1 VGLGSLWF
9 PELLGLEQLPPQLL
23 RPTAGSSSCL
33 GGSCEGCRQQAAP
46 PPSYNKLFL
55 EDSPPSY
62 TEAVVTAEQQEE
74 GTAAAADKG
83 S

>member
-1 VGLGSLWF
+1 
-9 PELLGLEQLPPQLL
+9 LGLEQLPPQLV
-23 RPTAGSSSCL
+23 RPTAEGSCL
-33 GGSCEGCRQQAAP
+33 GGSCQGCRQLAAP

-62 TEAVVTAEQQEE
+62 TEAVVAAEQLEE
-74 GTAAAADKG
+74 DTTVKG